1 MYMYSHDQNYMEKYV
16 QAYPKTFKYNGKLKM
31 MQAIF
36 EVQVCYIFLKKIT
49 YNIRELVLTQK
60 GHNNIWYCYDIH

>member
-36 EVQVCYIFLKKIT
+36 GPSVLYFFKEDYVQY
-49 YNIRELVLTQK
+49 
-60 GHNNIWYCYDIH
+60 